1 MASFSVPYVAPNA
14 NSWGPPSEED
24 ASNPNAPVS
33 KFTVLP
39 YAPFGRSD
47 RLGRAADFTGR
58 HQYQYNRG
66 GGNRRGGDDNSEF
79 QYKINAEEESS
90 FQLVDTSKAAT
101 NNARR
106 FVTPAARRR
115 QHTQKLRQ
123 VNARRQ
129 QQSNNQGATANLQAQ
144 QQRTRGGRGG
154 GRYGGRGGR
163 HYAPRIDR
171 QASVSVQ
178 PDWVQVEEMDLAK
191 LTKKLDTSTEV
202 PTANDLLWCGFLD
215 QYNDAYDKVAARA
228 PAPLKKNETKEF
240 YPVTTTDDPVL
251 EKLAVDGNSGN
262 VFITDAILAHLMTC
276 TRSVY
281 PWDIVIQKLPGGTLF
296 FDKRDNS
303 QFDYLTVYET
313 AHSPPTNGNNNN
325 NNNNNSKDD
334 DPDGINTPERL
345 GLEATIIHQN
355 FSQQILK
362 SNKGGTNVRQEM
374 QLPNPFFDEEDND
387 GMEPASVAYRYRQ
400 FDLGEDVQLVCR
412 TELHGTVKNKDTYMT
427 AFCLNEYPTAGTIAW
442 RDRLDAQRGAVLATE
457 LKNNSFKLA
466 KWTASSLLAGADQ
479 MKIGFVS
486 RTAPKNAYEHVIL
499 GTQFYR
505 PKDFA
510 TQITLKEGQMWA
522 MIRMFIQ
529 LLRKQPDDFG
539 KYVLMRDPNKAV
551 LRLFKVP
558 PNTFDDEDEEEEE
571 EEEKEE

>member
-1 MASFSVPYVAPNA
+1 
-14 NSWGPPSEED
+14 
-24 ASNPNAPVS
+24 
-33 KFTVLP
+33 
-39 YAPFGRSD
+39 
-47 RLGRAADFTGR
+47 LGRAADFTGR

-90 FQLVDTSKAAT
+90 FQLVDTSKAAP
-101 NNARR
+101 NHARR

-191 LTKKLDTSTEV
+191 LTKKLETSTEV

-313 AHSPPTNGNNNN
+313 AHSPPTNGSNNNN
-325 NNNNNSKDD
+325 NNNNNNNKDD

-362 SNKGGTNVRQEM
+362 SNKGGSNVRQEM
-374 QLPNPFFDEEDND
+374 QLPNPFYDEEDND

-427 AFCLNEYPTAGTIAW
+427 AFCLNEYPTAGAVAW

-571 EEEKEE
+571 EVKEE